1 MNKNTKWLPGQA
13 SPNPNGRPRDTR
25 TQALRQAI
33 LEEVPALIQTLLEQ
47 AKNGDTTASKLLLDK
62 VLPSLKPTSEPVTF
76 DIASNDNLAAVG
88 QCVIDNIARGQLPA
102 DTGAMLINALSNQA
116 RIVETTELMA
126 RIEKLEAGGVN
137 G

>member
-1 MNKNTKWLPGQA
+1 MTKSTKWLPGQA
-13 SPNPNGRPRDTR
+13 SPNPSGRPRDTR
-25 TQALRQAI
+25 TQAIRQAI
-33 LEEVPALIQTLLEQ
+33 LEEVPVLIQTLLEQ

-88 QCVIDNIARGQLPA
+88 QCVIDHIARGQLPA

-116 RIVETTELMA
+116 RILEVTELEA
-126 RIEKLEAGGVN
+126 RISQLEGAK
-137 G
+137 